1 MTGAYD
7 PQLLTTYP
15 MKVSFLKEQLRNTE
29 PWTRDTVGSHVV
41 STLGRIVEEGLAG
54 GQTAYCVKDD
64 LVNPGKSSRSF
75 WEAMRILKHIENSV
89 LLYGR
94 HGCKHATLLCFYV
107 FFNSFMLISLAFNH
121 FWIGDVPGLIYFL
134 IAPPYTIIISIIGL
148 VWAREHAHYSSIH
161 YVIKPLVWVY
171 VFMLL
176 DSILIF
182 ALYIATVKYEYKTM
196 PRIAILSTIAL
207 LTLLNT
213 LVIIIHVVFIC
224 VHSHEKCTCYR
235 YPNRGCLYR
244 RYFCCDLVFSSAIY
258 REVGCCRSCRH
269 NSNDD
274 MNYV

>member
-1 MTGAYD
+1 
-7 PQLLTTYP
+7 

-94 HGCKHATLLCFYV
+94 LGCKHATLLSLYV
-107 FFNSFMLISLAFNH
+107 FFSFVMLISLAFDRI
-121 FWIGDVPGLIYFL
+121 WIGDGIGIITVLMPSI
-134 IAPPYTIIISIIGL
+134 TITISIIGL
-148 VWAREHAHYSSIH
+148 VWAREHDHYSSIH

-171 VFMLL
+171 VFILL
-176 DSILIF
+176 DSLLLF
-182 ALYIATVKYEYKTM
+182 ALTIASGSYEYKTM
-196 PRIAILSTIAL
+196 TRIAILSTIAL
-207 LTLLNT
+207 LALLNT

-224 VHSHEKCTCYR
+224 VHSHEKCKCYR

-244 RYFCCDLVFSSAIY
+244 RYFCCDLIFSSAIY
-258 REVGCCRSCRH
+258 REVGCCCCKLRH
-269 NSNDD
+269 NSN
-274 MNYV
+274 NNITYI